1 MAKFQLLNL
10 KIGKNNFKLPK
21 GTEAEKLSLEECL
34 QIAESQGTTSKKSAP
49 KKTAPK
55 KTARKK

>member
-1 MAKFQLLNL
+1 L

-49 KKTAPK
+49 KKSAPK